1 MFKHLFILLI
11 TTIFCK
17 EIIAQTHNFSGKIA
31 DQSGLTMPGATVM
44 LLNKT
49 DSTFYKFSTTNA
61 DGDFS
66 IKQAKNGEYLLQIS
80 FVGYQTHYQT
90 VSVTDQTPAET
101 SFGTITLNLKAEL
114 IKTVEIQDEHV
125 PMLIKKDTIEYN
137 ADAFKTQPDANVGDL
152 LKKLPGVEI
161 DKTGTVKAQG
171 ENVKKILID
180 GKEFFGDDTKLATEN
195 LPADMVKKV
204 QVYDDYS
211 EISKITGIDD
221 GDRSKT
227 INLKLK
233 KDRKKGLFGT
243 VEAGGG
249 TNDDK
254 NAMYDNRFNINKFT
268 DKMQLSTL
276 GMINNVNKQGFS
288 YRDYL
293 NFVGGAQNAGGG
305 FSDPNANSYGVP
317 IGSRNSN
324 DGLTK
329 TIAGGANLN
338 IELTPGASFSG
349 NYFYN
354 RLDKDIKSI
363 SNRQYITD
371 SDTTNFKA
379 LENNSENQ
387 LNQNH
392 RVNLKYTHKL
402 DSTQDLT
409 IKTSLLVSNLNN
421 TNYTSTDNI
430 SLDGYY
436 LNRSNSNNQ
445 TLGNDLSGNGSILYG
460 KRFSRVGRSLV
471 ANATVGSFENLRE
484 NEILNYND
492 YFIKDTTLKQQQNS
506 LNAQFNYEA
515 KLNYTEPYAKGK
527 YLELS
532 YQRKN
537 FQTNYKKDFFDINIL
552 NQQES
557 LNSRLSQNYDNT
569 FIYDQYGIGTKIIK
583 GNSNVTVGVGFQNSK
598 LSGDIKTISTKVNR
612 ENWDVLPNLKWTY
625 QMATT
630 GRIMF
635 DYKTYI
641 QQPSIDQLQP
651 TINNSNPLN
660 LYKGNPDL
668 KSEYNHNGVIR
679 FMRFNQFSFTNIFAT
694 LSANYTLNKIT
705 NSQVIDNYYITTTT
719 PINVDKDY
727 SISGYFYYSTPIRPI
742 GSKINIG
749 LSSSY
754 NRSIVYVN
762 TIKNNV
768 DRFSRTIDLS
778 LENRNKELFDLKGGS
793 RISINS
799 TEYSSNNSL
808 NQNYIS
814 NQMYGDFMVDF
825 FKKYSFNTS
834 IEYTM
839 YSGDQFTDNPKVPIW
854 RAHFSRKFLKGDA
867 GLIKFAVYDIFNQNI
882 GINRTSQ
889 NNYIEDQRII
899 SLGRYYM
906 ISISYKIT
914 RFGGK
919 KKSEETTK

>member
-11 TTIFCK
+11 TSFFCK
-17 EIIAQTHNFSGKIA
+17 EIIAQTHNFFGKIA

-66 IKQAKNGEYLLQIS
+66 IKQAKNGEYLLQVS
-80 FVGYQTHYQT
+80 FVGYQTHYQI

-305 FSDPNANSYGVP
+305 FTDPNANSYGVP

-371 SDTTNFKA
+371 SDTSNFKA

-421 TNYTSTDNI
+421 TNFTSTDNI

-471 ANATVGSFENLRE
+471 ANATLGSFENLRE

-552 NQQES
+552 NQQEA

-583 GNSNVTVGVGFQNSK
+583 GSSNVTVGVGFQNSK
-598 LSGDIKTISTKVNR
+598 LSGDIKTTSTKVNR

-635 DYKTYI
+635 DYKTFI

-660 LYKGNPDL
+660 LFKGNPDL

-727 SISGYFYYSTPIRPI
+727 SITGYFYYSTPIRPI

-754 NRSIVYVN
+754 NRSIVFVN

-814 NQMYGDFMVDF
+814 NQIYGDFMIDF
-825 FKKYSFNTS
+825 FKKYSFTTS

-867 GLIKFAVYDIFNQNI
+867 GLIKFAVYDILNQNI